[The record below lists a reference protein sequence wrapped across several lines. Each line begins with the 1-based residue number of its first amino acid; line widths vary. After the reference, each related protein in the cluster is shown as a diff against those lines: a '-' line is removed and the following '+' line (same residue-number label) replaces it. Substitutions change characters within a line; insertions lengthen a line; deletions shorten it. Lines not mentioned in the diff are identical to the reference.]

1 VSSEPDT
8 RSKGGTKVS
17 GRGGAGL
24 PPRLLECIRRF
35 GDEGWRE
42 RKQAVEEVLYALATE
57 LPDGPTFAALI
68 DTLIDGVIDPL
79 DSAIYEGREHELK
92 VVAGGGVSA
101 RAACQDVLIQ
111 LGRASLPK
119 VLQRLDPDDTHSSG
133 TRLLVDMIGQIGGEA
148 EVPILTKFLHDAE
161 ADENLR
167 ASAAAALGELGG
179 TKAIIA
185 LEQLLGDES
194 EMLRLYALDAL
205 RAASA
210 SVSVERLAPLL
221 EHAVTRKG
229 AAALLGVTGAVEAV
243 PLMLPLLGDDMRGVR
258 AAAIEGIA
266 RLRVALADQDLAH
279 IVDDAVAA
287 IDDSTKVKVR
297 ELIGHRE
304 RDVST
309 AAIALAGLARDAGA
323 VAAVLPRME
332 DPLVYER
339 ALALVERLGGAAND
353 ALVEVLDSLEIAS
366 REALYRLIGAL
377 PGEVDQRLINL
388 LLEGLEDPLETI
400 AAAACDALRKVGG
413 RSAMA
418 PLYRSCGRDGP
429 AGEHAAEALAE
440 VASRLAA
447 SRQALH
453 GTKTGRHDE
462 LLLLIGGAWPQ
473 SGSLARNL
481 CRVVGRIGLVEFV
494 PPLVSML
501 GSSDV
506 GVRVAAALAL
516 GSVPGEHEGIAALC
530 FGLADEDPSVR
541 AAACRSLG
549 QLTATSSVH
558 PLLAATSD
566 PVALVRAA
574 AVQALVAIGNPIS
587 LSRMRE
593 IILDDS
599 STNVVVHA
607 IAGLGHSNQ
616 NQDLTLLMSLC
627 ASQDHEVVK
636 AAARALKQYTAH
648 RATAALLGLLS
659 HERWDVRWAA
669 AEVLS
674 ERGDVTALQPLER
687 ARKLEQDALVRQ
699 ILGQAIERLHDERL
713 TKLGA
718 QSGELS
724 KA

>member
-1 VSSEPDT
+1 LSA
-8 RSKGGTKVS
+8 KGGTKVT
-17 GRGGAGL
+17 GRGSAGL
-24 PPRLLECIRRF
+24 PPRLLDCIRRF

-42 RKQAVEEVLYALATE
+42 RKQAVEEVLMVLATE
-57 LPDGPTFAALI
+57 QPDGPTFAALI

-79 DSAIYEGREHELK
+79 ESAIYEGREHEAK

-119 VLQRLDPDDTHSSG
+119 VLQRLDPEDTQSSG
-133 TRLLVDMIGQIGGEA
+133 TRLMVDMIGQIGGES
-148 EVPILTKFLHDAE
+148 EIPILTKFLRDPE

-167 ASAAAALGELGG
+167 ASAAAALGEIGG
-179 TKAIIA
+179 AKAVEA
-185 LEQLLGDES
+185 LEQLLADES
-194 EMLRLYALDAL
+194 EMLQLYALDAL

-210 SVSVERLAPLL
+210 AVPVERLAPLL
-221 EHAVTRKG
+221 DHAVTRKG
-229 AAALLGVTGAVEAV
+229 AAALLGVTASPKAVE
-243 PLMLPLLGDDMRGVR
+243 LLLPLLADDMRGVR

-266 RLRVALADQDLAH
+266 RLRVALADH
-279 IVDDAVAA
+279 GPVAA
-287 IDDSTKVKVR
+287 IDDETKAKVR

-304 RDVST
+304 RDVSI

-332 DPLVYER
+332 DPMVYER
-339 ALALVERLGGAAND
+339 ALALVERLGTAAND
-353 ALVEVLDSLEIAS
+353 ALVEVLDSLEVAS

-388 LLEGLEDPLETI
+388 LLEGLEDPLESVAT
-400 AAAACDALRKVGG
+400 AACDALKRVGG

-418 PLYRSCGRDGP
+418 PLYRSCGREGP
-429 AGEHAAEALAE
+429 VGEHAAEALAE
-440 VASRLAA
+440 VAERLSQSRP
-447 SRQALH
+447 S
-453 GTKTGRHDE
+453 GGHDE
-462 LLLLIGGAWPQ
+462 LLLLIGGSWPQ
-473 SGSLARNL
+473 AGALARNL
-481 CRVVGRIGLVEFV
+481 CRVVGRLGLLEFV

-516 GSVPGEHEGIAALC
+516 GNIPGDHEGVGALC
-530 FGLADEDPSVR
+530 FSLADEDPQVR

-549 QLTATSSVH
+549 QLREAQSVH
-558 PLLAATSD
+558 PLLAATAD

-574 AVQALVAIGNPIS
+574 AVQALVAIDNPIS
-587 LSRMRE
+587 LARMRE

-607 IAGLGHSNQ
+607 IAGLGCSNQ

-636 AAARALKQYTAH
+636 AAARALKLYPAH

-674 ERGDVTALQPLER
+674 ERGDVTALGPLER

-699 ILGQAIERLHDERL
+699 ILGQAIDRLRTLESESTQPSSQTPSPKPKDH
-713 TKLGA
+713 
-718 QSGELS
+718 S